1 VALGAYP
8 ALLAIYS
15 TVGRQQS
22 GASAALFIYGLPFS
36 LIGFF
41 LGGVYMFI
49 AGPLN
54 FYAEIIVSWLCVL
67 LNSLFVFHLVKRR
80 RDSAGEMPN
89 QSTDSTLASGTPG
102 AEHQSRHL

>member
-8 ALLAIYS
+8 ALVAVYS
-15 TVGRQQS
+15 TVGRQQT

-36 LIGFF
+36 LVGFL
-41 LGGVYMFI
+41 LGGIYMFI

-67 LNSLFVFHLVKRR
+67 LNSLLVFHLVKRWTH
-80 RDSAGEMPN
+80 SAGKLPN
-89 QSTDSTLASGTPG
+89 QSTDPTLASGTPLAG
-102 AEHQSRHL
+102 PESRHP